1 MRKTATPDGPMRL
14 VQPEEVAELVWTA
27 YGEDRV
33 HWYIPEEMEN
43 VERGRAGGVEGM
55 RDQFK
60 KTILADL

>member
-60 KTILADL
+60 KTILVDL